1 MNQNEAPES
10 DGFPKVRLRRLRRTP
25 AIRDLLQETRLSVK
39 DLVCPVFIQEG
50 IDEPKEIELMP
61 GIFRVPLKN
70 LDRNIQELY
79 DLGLKTFLIFGIPKI
94 KNDKA
99 TSAYSKEGIVQQ
111 SIPKI
116 KNDKATS
123 AYSKDGIVQQS
134 VKSLKQN
141 FGEKIVTITD
151 VCLCQYTSHGHCG
164 IIKNKVAD
172 NDTSLKVLDKVAT
185 SHAEAGVDFVAPSA
199 MMDGQVKSIRNA
211 LDNANFINVGII
223 GYSAKLSSNLYT
235 PFRDASHSTPEFGD
249 RKTYQMPFHNTNEA
263 LQEIMMDVREG
274 ADIVMIKPAL
284 PYLDLIYKTRQSTLL
299 PVCAYSV
306 SGEYS
311 IVKAAAMEGWVN
323 EDELVMEFMT
333 SIKRAGADII
343 VSYYAKRVGEIL
355 NSI

>member
-1 MNQNEAPES
+1 
-10 DGFPKVRLRRLRRTP
+10 
-25 AIRDLLQETRLSVK
+25 
-39 DLVCPVFIQEG
+39 
-50 IDEPKEIELMP
+50 
-61 GIFRVPLKN
+61 
-70 LDRNIQELY
+70 
-79 DLGLKTFLIFGIPKI
+79 
-94 KNDKA
+94 
-99 TSAYSKEGIVQQ
+99 
-111 SIPKI
+111 
-116 KNDKATS
+116 
-123 AYSKDGIVQQS
+123 
-134 VKSLKQN
+134 
-141 FGEKIVTITD
+141 
-151 VCLCQYTSHGHCG
+151 
-164 IIKNKVAD
+164 
-172 NDTSLKVLDKVAT
+172 
-185 SHAEAGVDFVAPSA
+185 

-211 LDNANFINVGII
+211 LDNANFTNVGII

-284 PYLDLIYKTRQSTLL
+284 PYLDLIYRIRQSTLL

-323 EDELVMEFMT
+323 EDEVVMEFMT

-343 VSYYAKRVGEIL
+343 VSYYAKRVGELL

>member
-70 LDRNIQELY
+70 LDRDIQELY
-79 DLGLKTFLIFGIPKI
+79 DLGLRTFLIFGIPKI

-99 TSAYSKEGIVQQ
+99 TSAYSKIGIVQQ
-111 SIPKI
+111 SI
-116 KNDKATS
+116 
-123 AYSKDGIVQQS
+123 
-134 VKSLKQN
+134 KSLKEN

-164 IIKNKVAD
+164 IIKNNVAD

-185 SHAEAGVDFVAPSA
+185 SHAEAGTDFVAPSA

-211 LDNANFINVGII
+211 LDKANFINVGII

-263 LQEIMMDVREG
+263 LQEIMMDVKEG

-311 IVKAAAMEGWVN
+311 IVKAASMEGWVN
-323 EDELVMEFMT
+323 EDEVVMEFMT

-343 VSYYAKRVGEIL
+343 VSYYAKRVGELL

>member
-79 DLGLKTFLIFGIPKI
+79 DLGLRTFLIFG
-94 KNDKA
+94 
-99 TSAYSKEGIVQQ
+99 
-111 SIPKI
+111 IPKI

-343 VSYYAKRVGEIL
+343 VSYYAKRVGELL
-355 NSI
+355 NNI

>member
-1 MNQNEAPES
+1 MNRHEAPES

-79 DLGLKTFLIFGIPKI
+79 DLGLRTFLIFG
-94 KNDKA
+94 
-99 TSAYSKEGIVQQ
+99 
-111 SIPKI
+111 IPKI

-343 VSYYAKRVGEIL
+343 VSYYAKRVGELL

>member
-10 DGFPKVRLRRLRRTP
+10 NGFPKVRLRRLRRTP

-70 LDRNIQELY
+70 LARDVQELY

-99 TSAYSKEGIVQQ
+99 TSAYSKE
-111 SIPKI
+111 
-116 KNDKATS
+116 
-123 AYSKDGIVQQS
+123 GIVQQS

-164 IIKNKVAD
+164 IIKNNVAD
-172 NDTSLKVLDKVAT
+172 NDTSLKVLDRVAT
-185 SHAEAGVDFVAPSA
+185 SHAEAGTDFVAPSA

-211 LDNANFINVGII
+211 LDRANFTNVGII

-311 IVKAAAMEGWVN
+311 IVKAAALEGWIN
-323 EDELVMEFMT
+323 EDEVVMEFMT

-343 VSYYAKRVGEIL
+343 VSYYAKRVGELL

>member
-70 LDRNIQELY
+70 LDRDIQELY
-79 DLGLKTFLIFGIPKI
+79 DLGLRTFLIFGIPKI

-99 TSAYSKEGIVQQ
+99 TSAYSKIGIVQQ
-111 SIPKI
+111 SI
-116 KNDKATS
+116 
-123 AYSKDGIVQQS
+123 
-134 VKSLKQN
+134 KSLKEN

-185 SHAEAGVDFVAPSA
+185 SHAEAGTDFVAPSA

-263 LQEIMMDVREG
+263 LQEIMMDVKEG

-311 IVKAAAMEGWVN
+311 LVKAAAMEGWVN

-343 VSYYAKRVGEIL
+343 VSYYAKRVGELL

>member
-61 GIFRVPLKN
+61 GVFRVPLKN
-70 LDRNIQELY
+70 LARDVQELY
-79 DLGLKTFLIFGIPKI
+79 DLGLKTFLIFG
-94 KNDKA
+94 
-99 TSAYSKEGIVQQ
+99 
-111 SIPKI
+111 IPKI

-164 IIKNKVAD
+164 IIKNNVAD
-172 NDTSLKVLDKVAT
+172 NDTSLKVLDRVAT
-185 SHAEAGVDFVAPSA
+185 SHAEAGTDFVAPSA

-211 LDNANFINVGII
+211 LDNANFTNVGII

-284 PYLDLIYKTRQSTLL
+284 PYLDLIYRIRQSTLL

-323 EDELVMEFMT
+323 EDEVVMEFMT

-343 VSYYAKRVGEIL
+343 VSYYAKRVAELL

>member
-79 DLGLKTFLIFGIPKI
+79 DLGLRTFLIFGIPKI

-99 TSAYSKEGIVQQ
+99 TSAYSKE
-111 SIPKI
+111 
-116 KNDKATS
+116 
-123 AYSKDGIVQQS
+123 GIVQQS

-164 IIKNKVAD
+164 IIKNNVAD

-343 VSYYAKRVGEIL
+343 VSYYAKRVGELL

>member
-61 GIFRVPLKN
+61 GVFRVPLKN
-70 LDRNIQELY
+70 LARDVQELY
-79 DLGLKTFLIFGIPKI
+79 DLGLKTFLIFG
-94 KNDKA
+94 
-99 TSAYSKEGIVQQ
+99 
-111 SIPKI
+111 IPKI

-164 IIKNKVAD
+164 IIKNNVAD
-172 NDTSLKVLDKVAT
+172 NDTSLKVLDRVAT
-185 SHAEAGVDFVAPSA
+185 SHAEAGTDFVAPSA

-211 LDNANFINVGII
+211 LDNANFTNVGII

-311 IVKAAAMEGWVN
+311 IVKAAALEGWIN
-323 EDELVMEFMT
+323 EDEVVMEFMT

-343 VSYYAKRVGEIL
+343 VSYYAKRVGELL

>member
-1 MNQNEAPES
+1 MNRHEAPES

-61 GIFRVPLKN
+61 GIFRVPLEN

-79 DLGLKTFLIFGIPKI
+79 DLGLRTFLIFG
-94 KNDKA
+94 
-99 TSAYSKEGIVQQ
+99 
-111 SIPKI
+111 IPKI

-134 VKSLKQN
+134 VKSIKQN

-164 IIKNKVAD
+164 IIKNNVAD

-343 VSYYAKRVGEIL
+343 VSYYAKRVGELL

>member
-1 MNQNEAPES
+1 MNQNKVPES

-61 GIFRVPLKN
+61 GVFRVPLKN
-70 LDRNIQELY
+70 LARDVQELY
-79 DLGLKTFLIFGIPKI
+79 DLGLKTFLIFG
-94 KNDKA
+94 
-99 TSAYSKEGIVQQ
+99 
-111 SIPKI
+111 IPKI

-164 IIKNKVAD
+164 IIKNNVAD
-172 NDTSLKVLDKVAT
+172 NDTSLKVLDRVAT
-185 SHAEAGVDFVAPSA
+185 SHAEAGTDFVAPSA

-211 LDNANFINVGII
+211 LDNANFTNVGII

-284 PYLDLIYKTRQSTLL
+284 PYLDLIYRTRQSTLL

-311 IVKAAAMEGWVN
+311 IVKAAALEGWIN
-323 EDELVMEFMT
+323 EDEVVMEFMT

-343 VSYYAKRVGEIL
+343 VSYYAKRVGELL

>member
-70 LDRNIQELY
+70 LDRDIQELY
-79 DLGLKTFLIFGIPKI
+79 DLGLRSFLIFGIPKI

-99 TSAYSKEGIVQQ
+99 TSAYSKIGIVQQ
-111 SIPKI
+111 SI
-116 KNDKATS
+116 
-123 AYSKDGIVQQS
+123 
-134 VKSLKQN
+134 KSLKEN

-164 IIKNKVAD
+164 IIKNNVAD

-185 SHAEAGVDFVAPSA
+185 SHAEAGTDFVAPSA

-211 LDNANFINVGII
+211 LDKANFINVGII

-263 LQEIMMDVREG
+263 LQEIMMDVKEG

-343 VSYYAKRVGEIL
+343 VSYYAKRVGELL

>member
-70 LDRNIQELY
+70 LDRDIQELY
-79 DLGLKTFLIFGIPKI
+79 DLGLRTFLIFGIPKI

-99 TSAYSKEGIVQQ
+99 TSAYSKIGIVQQ
-111 SIPKI
+111 SI
-116 KNDKATS
+116 
-123 AYSKDGIVQQS
+123 
-134 VKSLKQN
+134 KSLKEN

-164 IIKNKVAD
+164 IIKNNVAD

-185 SHAEAGVDFVAPSA
+185 SHAAAGVDFVAPSA

-263 LQEIMMDVREG
+263 LQEIMMDVKEG

-343 VSYYAKRVGEIL
+343 VSYYAKRVGELL

>member
-70 LDRNIQELY
+70 LDRDVQELY

-99 TSAYSKEGIVQQ
+99 TSAYSKE
-111 SIPKI
+111 
-116 KNDKATS
+116 
-123 AYSKDGIVQQS
+123 GIVQQS

-323 EDELVMEFMT
+323 EDEVVMEFMT

-343 VSYYAKRVGEIL
+343 VSYYAKRVGELL

>member
-1 MNQNEAPES
+1 MNQNEEPES

-70 LDRNIQELY
+70 LDRDIQELY
-79 DLGLKTFLIFGIPKI
+79 DLGLRSFLIFG
-94 KNDKA
+94 
-99 TSAYSKEGIVQQ
+99 
-111 SIPKI
+111 IPKI

-134 VKSLKQN
+134 IKSLKQN
-141 FGEKIVTITD
+141 FGERIVTITD

-323 EDELVMEFMT
+323 EDEIVMEFMT

-343 VSYYAKRVGEIL
+343 VSYYAKRVGELL

>member
-70 LDRNIQELY
+70 LDRDIQELY
-79 DLGLKTFLIFGIPKI
+79 DLGLRTFLIFG
-94 KNDKA
+94 
-99 TSAYSKEGIVQQ
+99 
-111 SIPKI
+111 IPKI

-164 IIKNKVAD
+164 IIKNNVAD

-185 SHAEAGVDFVAPSA
+185 SHAEAGTDFVAPSA

-263 LQEIMMDVREG
+263 LQEIMMDVKEG

-311 IVKAAAMEGWVN
+311 LVKAAAMEGWVN

-343 VSYYAKRVGEIL
+343 VSYYAKRVGELL

>member
-79 DLGLKTFLIFGIPKI
+79 DLGLRTFLIFGIPKI

-99 TSAYSKEGIVQQ
+99 TSAYSK
-111 SIPKI
+111 
-116 KNDKATS
+116 N
-123 AYSKDGIVQQS
+123 GIVQQS

-263 LQEIMMDVREG
+263 LQEIMMDVKEG

-323 EDELVMEFMT
+323 EDEVVMEFMT

-343 VSYYAKRVGEIL
+343 VSYYAKRVGELL

>member
-70 LDRNIQELY
+70 LDRDIQELY
-79 DLGLKTFLIFGIPKI
+79 DLGLKSFLIFG
-94 KNDKA
+94 
-99 TSAYSKEGIVQQ
+99 
-111 SIPKI
+111 IPKI

-263 LQEIMMDVREG
+263 LQEIMMDVKEG

-343 VSYYAKRVGEIL
+343 VSYYAKRVGELL

>member
-79 DLGLKTFLIFGIPKI
+79 DLGLRTFLIFG
-94 KNDKA
+94 
-99 TSAYSKEGIVQQ
+99 
-111 SIPKI
+111 IPKI

-343 VSYYAKRVGEIL
+343 VSYYAKRFGELL
-355 NSI
+355 NRI

>member
-39 DLVCPVFIQEG
+39 DIVCPVFIQEG

-70 LDRNIQELY
+70 LDRDIQELY
-79 DLGLKTFLIFGIPKI
+79 DLGLRSFLIFGIPKI

-99 TSAYSKEGIVQQ
+99 TSAYSK
-111 SIPKI
+111 
-116 KNDKATS
+116 
-123 AYSKDGIVQQS
+123 DGIIQQS

-263 LQEIMMDVREG
+263 LQEIMMDVKEG

-343 VSYYAKRVGEIL
+343 VSYYAKRVGELL

>member
-70 LDRNIQELY
+70 LDRDIQELY
-79 DLGLKTFLIFGIPKI
+79 DLGLRSFLIFG
-94 KNDKA
+94 
-99 TSAYSKEGIVQQ
+99 
-111 SIPKI
+111 IPKI

-134 VKSLKQN
+134 IKSLKQN
-141 FGEKIVTITD
+141 FGERIVTITD

-323 EDELVMEFMT
+323 EDEIVMEFMT

-343 VSYYAKRVGEIL
+343 VSYYAKRVGELL
-355 NSI
+355 NNI

>member
-70 LDRNIQELY
+70 LDRDIQELY
-79 DLGLKTFLIFGIPKI
+79 DLGLRTFLIFGIPKI

-99 TSAYSKEGIVQQ
+99 TSAYSK
-111 SIPKI
+111 
-116 KNDKATS
+116 
-123 AYSKDGIVQQS
+123 DGIIQQS

-323 EDELVMEFMT
+323 EDEVVMEFMT

-343 VSYYAKRVGEIL
+343 VSYYAKRVGELL

>member
-79 DLGLKTFLIFGIPKI
+79 DLGLRTFLIFGIPKI

-99 TSAYSKEGIVQQ
+99 TSAYSK
-111 SIPKI
+111 
-116 KNDKATS
+116 
-123 AYSKDGIVQQS
+123 DGIIQQS

-263 LQEIMMDVREG
+263 LQEIMMDVKEG

-323 EDELVMEFMT
+323 EDEVVMEFMT

-343 VSYYAKRVGEIL
+343 VSYYAKRVGELL

>member
-70 LDRNIQELY
+70 LDRDIQELY
-79 DLGLKTFLIFGIPKI
+79 DLGLRTFLIFGIPKI

-99 TSAYSKEGIVQQ
+99 TSAYSK
-111 SIPKI
+111 
-116 KNDKATS
+116 
-123 AYSKDGIVQQS
+123 DGIIQQS

-185 SHAEAGVDFVAPSA
+185 SHAEAGTDFVAPSA

-211 LDNANFINVGII
+211 LDKANFINVGII

-263 LQEIMMDVREG
+263 LQEIMMDVKEG

-343 VSYYAKRVGEIL
+343 VSYYAKRVGELL

>member
-70 LDRNIQELY
+70 LDRDIQELY
-79 DLGLKTFLIFGIPKI
+79 DLGLKSFLIFGIPKI

-99 TSAYSKEGIVQQ
+99 TSAYSKIGIVQQ
-111 SIPKI
+111 SI
-116 KNDKATS
+116 
-123 AYSKDGIVQQS
+123 
-134 VKSLKQN
+134 KSLKEN

-164 IIKNKVAD
+164 IIKNNVAD

-185 SHAEAGVDFVAPSA
+185 SHAEAGTDFVAPSA

-211 LDNANFINVGII
+211 LDKANFINVGII

-263 LQEIMMDVREG
+263 LQEIMMDVKEG

-311 IVKAAAMEGWVN
+311 LVKAAAMEGWVN

-343 VSYYAKRVGEIL
+343 VSYYAKRVGELL

>member
-70 LDRNIQELY
+70 LDRDIQELY
-79 DLGLKTFLIFGIPKI
+79 DLGLRTFLIFGIPKI

-99 TSAYSKEGIVQQ
+99 TSAYSK
-111 SIPKI
+111 
-116 KNDKATS
+116 
-123 AYSKDGIVQQS
+123 DGIIQQS

-343 VSYYAKRVGEIL
+343 VSYYAKRVGELL